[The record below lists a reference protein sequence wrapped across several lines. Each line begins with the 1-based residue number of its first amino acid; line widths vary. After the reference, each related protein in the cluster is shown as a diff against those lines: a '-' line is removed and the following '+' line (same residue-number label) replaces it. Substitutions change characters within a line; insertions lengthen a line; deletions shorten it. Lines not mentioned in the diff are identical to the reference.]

1 MANGLPANLKRY
13 RTLKNLSMRGLC
25 AKLEEEQGLRLNQY
39 WICRYENGRSIPK
52 PHIAEA
58 ICKVLGI
65 TTEELFAERKNA
77 VEKPAPK
84 EKKLSATQEH
94 LKAVKKEKARAK
106 KLV

>member
-1 MANGLPANLKRY
+1 MGNGLPANLKRY
-13 RTLKNLSMRGLC
+13 RTDAKLSMRDLC
-25 AKLEEEQGLRLNQY
+25 AKLKEEQGLSLNQY

-65 TTEELFAERKNA
+65 TNEQLFAERKNA

-94 LKAVKKEKARAK
+94 LKAEKKKKAQ
-106 KLV
+106 KLI